1 MVICRKTYMSLSIPN
16 STLEKFTTFGDLL
29 RFLRRRVSITQLEL
43 ASEVGY
49 SDGQISRLEQNLRLP
64 DIPTIEARFVPA
76 LGLEDE
82 PKAVARL
89 LDLAANVRREDAPA
103 LGLCPYKGLNYFDE
117 ADSDLFAGREA
128 LTTKLTERVLALASS
143 RSPYERRFLAVV
155 GASGSGKSSLVR
167 AGLVPAL
174 RWNKDSADWLIHTI
188 TPATHPLES
197 LASSLINSVATATT
211 LMDDLARDPHS
222 LNLFVSR
229 TMQPGN
235 GSHLL
240 LVVDQFEELFTLCH
254 SEEERTS
261 FIDNLLTASSESAG
275 PTIIVIT
282 LRADFYA
289 HCAGYFQLREAL
301 AQQQEYIGVMSDAEL
316 QRAIEEPARRGRWE
330 FEPGLVELLLREVG
344 HEPGALPLL
353 SHALLETWQ
362 RRRGHTM
369 TLSGY
374 TSSGGVRGAIAE
386 TAEAVFTDQF
396 TREQQ
401 LIARRI
407 FLRLTELGDE
417 TDTGDTR
424 RRAAFTELILKPEEA
439 VTTRAVLQALTNAR
453 LITTSED
460 FAEVAH
466 EALIREWPTLR
477 AWLKE
482 NRESLRFHQHL
493 TETSQEWAA
502 SNREPGLLYR
512 GARLTQVREW
522 AIEHS
527 DEINDLE
534 REFIDSSQASAE
546 REVAEREAQ
555 RKRELETAQKLAEE
569 QRQRAEEQSRAARQ
583 SRRHTFYLIGALAL
597 AVMAALTAG
606 IVANRNS
613 TLAAQKAS
621 IAATAQEDAARAEQ
635 ESRIASSRDYAAAA
649 VSNIGLDPDLSILLA
664 LQAVSVTYS
673 IDKNWTRE
681 AEEALHRAVSMQQ
694 SYLALRGHTSG
705 VNDVTFSPDG
715 TLIATA
721 SLDGTA
727 KIWDSTTAKEL
738 LTLHPDAAHAGKLYS
753 IIFSPAGKQVATAGE
768 AGVVSLWDSTTGEQ
782 LLTLIGTGEPSSI
795 FSLSFSPNGA
805 RLAAASRDGM
815 VRVWELATSQ
825 VSLELSIDLTLPP
838 DTFTIFNVHDVT
850 FTPDGTRLAT
860 VGPDNTAK
868 VWDAVTGEELLTLG
882 GHQEAILALAYSPD
896 GTRIATA
903 SYDATTKIWDVRTG
917 VELLTLSGNVS
928 RHTGAAFSPDGT
940 RLAIVSDDGTA
951 KVWDPSGGQQLF
963 TLTGH
968 TSAVR
973 AVTISP
979 DGTRIATASDDATVR
994 IWQAAPSRELFTL
1007 TGHTQA
1013 IYGGHFGP
1021 DGTRL
1026 LTSSNDGT
1034 VKVWNVLNG
1043 QLLYTLALPAGDAIQ
1058 GGAFSPN
1065 GKFIVTGAGPD
1076 DRLVRIWDAATGELS
1091 RTFRGHTAGVFEVK
1105 FSPDETQMAS
1115 TGSREK
1121 TVKLWD
1127 IATGKELFTL
1137 SGHVG
1142 RVFWLD
1148 FSPDGK
1154 RLISGGEDDVAIV
1167 WDLAAGKPLFKLP
1180 IPTGVNSGVSY
1191 SPDGTRL
1198 LTTDSSEVA
1207 KVWDAATGQ
1216 LLMELSGHAGA
1227 VYGAAWSPDG
1237 TRIATASADKTVK
1250 LWDAASSL
1258 ELLTLHGHTAVVGG
1272 VVFSTDGTRLATFS
1286 DDGTARIYVLQIE
1299 DLMALARQRVTRSL
1313 TTQECQKYLHAATC
1327 PAMP

>member
-1 MVICRKTYMSLSIPN
+1 MSLSIPN

-43 ASEVGY
+43 ATEVGY

-64 DIPTIEARFVPA
+64 DMPTIEARFVPA
-76 LGLEDE
+76 LGLEEE

-89 LDLAANVRREDAPA
+89 LALAANVRREDAPA

-117 ADSDLFAGREA
+117 ADSILFAGREA
-128 LTTKLTERVLALASS
+128 LTAKLTERVLALASS
-143 RSPYERRFLAVV
+143 GSIHERRFLAIV

-167 AGLVPAL
+167 AGVVPAL
-174 RWNKDSADWLIHTI
+174 RWNKDSADWIIHTI
-188 TPATHPLES
+188 IPTAHPLEG
-197 LASSLINSVATATT
+197 LASSLLNSVATVTT
-211 LMDDLARDPHS
+211 LMDDLARDPRGLS
-222 LNLFVSR
+222 LFAKR

-254 SEEERTS
+254 SEEERAS
-261 FIDNLLTASSESAG
+261 FIDNLLMASSESAG
-275 PTIIVIT
+275 PMIILIT

-289 HCAGYFQLREAL
+289 HCAGYLQLREAL
-301 AQQQEYIGVMSDAEL
+301 AQQQEYIGVMSDPEL
-316 QRAIEEPARRGRWE
+316 QRAIEEPARLGRWE

-362 RRRGHTM
+362 RRRGRTM

-386 TAEAVFTDQF
+386 TAESVFTDQF

-439 VTTRAVLQALTNAR
+439 ASTQAVLQALTNAR

-477 AWLKE
+477 AWLEE

-512 GARLTQVREW
+512 GVRLTQVREW
-522 AIEHS
+522 AVIHA
-527 DEINDLE
+527 DEMNDLE
-534 REFIDSSQASAE
+534 REFIDTSHASAE
-546 REVAEREAQ
+546 REVADRESQRERELQA
-555 RKRELETAQKLAEE
+555 AQKLAEE

-583 SRRHTFYLIGALAL
+583 SRRGAVYLIGALML
-597 AVMAALTAG
+597 MVIAALTAG

-613 TLAAQKAS
+613 TLAAQN
-621 IAATAQEDAARAEQ
+621 AAVAVMRSADFARAEQ
-635 ESRIASSRDYAAAA
+635 QARLAMSREWAAAA
-649 VSNIGLDPDLSILLA
+649 VGNIGVDSDRSILLA
-664 LQAVSVTYS
+664 LQAVSVTHS
-673 IDKNWTRE
+673 VDKSWTRE
-681 AEEALHRAVSMQQ
+681 AEEALHQAVSAQQ
-694 SYLALRGHTSG
+694 SYLSLRGHASG
-705 VNDVTFSPDG
+705 VNDVAFSPDG

-738 LTLHPDAAHAGKLYS
+738 LTLYPDAADAGKLYS
-753 IIFSPAGKQVATAGE
+753 VIFSPAGKQVATAGE

-782 LLTLIGTGEPSSI
+782 LLTLLGNGEPSPI
-795 FSLSFSPNGA
+795 FSLSFSPDGA
-805 RLAAASRDGM
+805 RLATASRDGT

-825 VSLELSIDLTLPP
+825 VSLEVSIDLTLPP
-838 DTFTIFNVHDVT
+838 DTFTIFNVHDVI
-850 FTPDGTRLAT
+850 FSPDGTRLAT
-860 VGPDNTAK
+860 VGPHNTAK
-868 VWDAVTGEELLTLG
+868 VWDAVTGEELLTLA
-882 GHQEAILALAYSPD
+882 GHQEAILALAYRPD
-896 GTRIATA
+896 GSRIATA
-903 SYDATTKIWDVRTG
+903 SYDATTKIWDAATG
-917 VELLTLSGNVS
+917 AELLTLSGNVS
-928 RHTGAAFSPDGT
+928 RHTGVVFSPDGT

-951 KVWDPSGGQQLF
+951 KVWDASGDQQLF
-963 TLTGH
+963 TLAGH

-973 AVTISP
+973 AVTFSP

-1013 IYGGHFGP
+1013 IYGGHFSP

-1043 QLLYTLALPAGDAIQ
+1043 QLLYTLALPTGDAIQ
-1058 GGAFSPN
+1058 GGAFTPN
-1065 GKFIVTGAGPD
+1065 GKFIATGAGPG
-1076 DRLVRIWDAATGELS
+1076 DRLVRIWDVATGELS

-1105 FSPDETQMAS
+1105 FSPDGTQMAS
-1115 TGSREK
+1115 AGSKEK
-1121 TVKLWD
+1121 TVKLWA

-1137 SGHVG
+1137 SGHEG

-1154 RLISGGEDDVAIV
+1154 RLISGGEDGVAIV
-1167 WDLAAGKPLFKLP
+1167 WDLANGKPLFKLP
-1180 IPTGVNSGVSY
+1180 ISTGVNFGVSY

-1207 KVWDAATGQ
+1207 KAWDATTGQ
-1216 LLMELSGHAGA
+1216 LLMELSGHTGP

-1250 LWDAASSL
+1250 LWDAASG
-1258 ELLTLHGHTAVVGG
+1258 EDLLTLYGHSAVVGG
-1272 VVFSTDGTRLATFS
+1272 VAFSPDGMRLMTMS
-1286 DDGTARIYVLQIE
+1286 DDGTARIYTLSIE
-1299 DLMALARQRVTRSL
+1299 DLIALAKTRVTRSL
-1313 TTQECQKYLHAATC
+1313 TTQECQQYMHVATC
-1327 PAMP
+1327 PSEP